1 MSHPPPTG
9 FDLTALLWAAGF
21 SFAFSLSLLP
31 DRWRKQPAEERR
43 LSLFWGVIVETVMG
57 GVVGGVVFAVA
68 IPEHFVWARGEGTR
82 AALSIIGAALGPHL
96 GGWVV
101 RGAPQA
107 IPALIHKHTGIKI
120 TLDGKGDG
128 DDVEK
133 KS

>member
-1 MSHPPPTG
+1 MPQPPPMG
-9 FDLTALLWAAGF
+9 LDFLSLAWAAGF

-31 DRWRKQPAEERR
+31 DRWRKQPAEERKIG
-43 LSLFWGVIVETVMG
+43 LFWGVIVETLVG

-68 IPEHFVWARGEGTR
+68 IPEHFAWARGEGTR
-82 AALSIIGAALGPHL
+82 AALSIVGAALGPHL
-96 GGWVV
+96 GAWFV

-107 IPALIHKHTGIKI
+107 IPALIQKHTGIKVS
-120 TLDGKGDG
+120 LEGGKG